1 MLCRSC
7 RRLLA
12 PGADACA
19 VCGTPLYEALYP
31 VELVFGDGTRLPLSG
46 SLTIGRAAE
55 NDIRIDEPTVS
66 RRHARVWF
74 DAAGAHVEDAGSSH
88 GTFVD
93 GERIAADTQ
102 LKDGAQVR
110 LGDVELRAERRRSS
124 DEAGRTMVVRAGASV
139 FLPSISGGDVE
150 ATGTSFGFRPR
161 VRSGWALK
169 RLPASEGDRR
179 WVLKD
184 LADGGFMR
192 MSDDE
197 AALFQLLDGR
207 RGLPELVAEAERRF
221 GGGGTARLA
230 GLLAGLAEH
239 GLLEGAAGDEEA
251 ETPPPTGRLASLFRP
266 RVRTVEG
273 AGRFFERIYESGG
286 FILFTRAALV
296 LAGAVALV
304 GASAFAWLVFG
315 RYGTPFVVAKK
326 VGLGGLVFL
335 VGRFVVVA
343 FHELAHGLLLTGYG
357 RRVDRAGLKVV
368 LVFPY
373 VFVDTSDAWFEPRQ
387 RRVAVSAAG
396 PASDLVLGGVF
407 SLAAAFVGVG
417 TVRDIFFN
425 LAFAA
430 YVGAIFN
437 LNPLLDRD
445 GYNMLVDGLGEPAL
459 RTRSRTWIVA
469 KLSGRAT
476 APANRAVAIYAVIAV
491 VWSFVAVAF
500 GIVLSLRYYAQL
512 KLLVPPAILW
522 GIFGTF
528 YALMFLPAVL
538 SLVRPLLLRRNREPA
553 AAETVDE
560 SR

>member
-1 MLCRSC
+1 
-7 RRLLA
+7 
-12 PGADACA
+12 
-19 VCGTPLYEALYP
+19 
-31 VELVFGDGTRLPLSG
+31 
-46 SLTIGRAAE
+46 
-55 NDIRIDEPTVS
+55 
-66 RRHARVWF
+66 
-74 DAAGAHVEDAGSSH
+74 
-88 GTFVD
+88 
-93 GERIAADTQ
+93 
-102 LKDGAQVR
+102 
-110 LGDVELRAERRRSS
+110 
-124 DEAGRTMVVRAGASV
+124 
-139 FLPSISGGDVE
+139 
-150 ATGTSFGFRPR
+150 
-161 VRSGWALK
+161 
-169 RLPASEGDRR
+169 
-179 WVLKD
+179 
-184 LADGGFMR
+184 
-192 MSDDE
+192 
-197 AALFQLLDGR
+197 
-207 RGLPELVAEAERRF
+207 
-221 GGGGTARLA
+221 
-230 GLLAGLAEH
+230 
-239 GLLEGAAGDEEA
+239 
-251 ETPPPTGRLASLFRP
+251 
-266 RVRTVEG
+266 VRTVEG

-459 RTRSRTWIVA
+459 RMRSRTWIVA

-528 YALMFLPAVL
+528 YALMFLPALL

-553 AAETVDE
+553 AAGTVE
-560 SR
+560 